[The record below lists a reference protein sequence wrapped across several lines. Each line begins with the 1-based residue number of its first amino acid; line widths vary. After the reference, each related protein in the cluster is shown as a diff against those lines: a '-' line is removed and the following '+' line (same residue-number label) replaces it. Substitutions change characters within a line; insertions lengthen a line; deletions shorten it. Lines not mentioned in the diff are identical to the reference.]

1 MTEEPTQQNPSFEQR
16 LELLEL
22 HDELTAAR
30 LELMQLRA
38 AGVAPRANPVWDYI
52 STVVP
57 QASALTATSNV
68 ITDVATLSVP
78 AGDWIIEGELWFRVT
93 AGTPTVNSI
102 ATTISPN
109 ATASPTDPADNA
121 GIHRIEPQQA
131 KQAGTTV
138 GNVLPVVG
146 VHANVSATTLY
157 YLTAN
162 IVWTGTATILLYG
175 KITGRSQTVATT
187 QAPPAYTSGRW
198 IQRAGDIY
206 PRYTYEG
213 TSARDGLD
221 PWVRKSPPATE

>member
-1 MTEEPTQQNPSFEQR
+1 MADQPTQQNPSFEQR

-22 HDELTAAR
+22 HDELIAAR
-30 LELMQLRA
+30 LELMQLKA

-52 STVVP
+52 SAVVP
-57 QASALTATSNV
+57 RASALTATSGV
-68 ITDVATLSVP
+68 ITDVTSLTVP
-78 AGDWIIEGELWFRVT
+78 AGDWIIEGELWFGVT
-93 AGTPTVNSI
+93 VGTPTVNSI
-102 ATTISPN
+102 AAAISTN
-109 ATASPTDPADNA
+109 SAAAPTDPADNVA
-121 GIHRIEPQQA
+121 VNRQEPQQA
-131 KQAGTTV
+131 KQASTTV
-138 GNVLPVVG
+138 GNVLPLVG
-146 VHANVSATTLY
+146 VHANLSASAVY
-157 YLTAN
+157 YLTGN

-175 KITGRSQTVATT
+175 KMSARSQTVATT